1 MIASKRYFSKNWLL
15 GQLIHSF
22 CAYFITLVIIIWC
35 FKDFAAAGWKIN
47 SANPKNVFSVIV
59 LVLVICVTLSGMTSA
74 IIGRFFHTKP
84 WLHHKE
90 LQNKIG
96 KIHKFAG
103 LGTIII
109 GFLTASIAAIE
120 HANNLGRKKNKN
132 LTIFNIV
139 FFIVFSI
146 GIEIYFRIWR
156 KA

>member
-1 MIASKRYFSKNWLL
+1 MI
-15 GQLIHSF
+15 
-22 CAYFITLVIIIWC
+22 
-35 FKDFAAAGWKIN
+35 
-47 SANPKNVFSVIV
+47 
-59 LVLVICVTLSGMTSA
+59 SA

-96 KIHKFAG
+96 KIHKFVG
-103 LGTIII
+103 LGTIMI
-109 GFLTASIAAIE
+109 GFFTTSLGLIE
-120 HANNLGRKKNKN
+120 HANNLGRKKNKS
-132 LTIFNIV
+132 LAIFNIV